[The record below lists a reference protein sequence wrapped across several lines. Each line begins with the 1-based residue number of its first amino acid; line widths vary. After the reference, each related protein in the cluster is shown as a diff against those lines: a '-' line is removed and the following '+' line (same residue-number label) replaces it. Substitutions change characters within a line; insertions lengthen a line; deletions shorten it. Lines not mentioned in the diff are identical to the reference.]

1 MEAHSSQRT
10 VVPQRDN
17 ERSDHSRH
25 CARVGLLLFGIYV
38 LLYAGFIAIV
48 VFQPN
53 LLVLRPLGGV
63 NAAIVYGMGLI
74 AAALLLSL
82 VYMVLCREPAGRD

>member
-1 MEAHSSQRT
+1 

>member
-1 MEAHSSQRT
+1 M
-10 VVPQRDN
+10 VPQRDN

-38 LLYAGFIAIV
+38 LLYAGCIAIV